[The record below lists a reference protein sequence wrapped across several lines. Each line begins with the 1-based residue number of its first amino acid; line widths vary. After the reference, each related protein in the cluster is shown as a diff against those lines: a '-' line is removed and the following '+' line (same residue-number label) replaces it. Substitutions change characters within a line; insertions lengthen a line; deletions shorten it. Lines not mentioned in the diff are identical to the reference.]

1 MGRSEERLRQKR
13 TQIYRLSI
21 KLLKDLRNG
30 NESDVGKGRGCQ
42 RPGQKGLTGAI
53 NLSQGEG
60 VSFRVRQWDEKIPT
74 QTKREARPL
83 RHGGEEANWGL
94 QIKNERAAGC
104 GVGERGTWP
113 AEASNKDTEI
123 HFWLAAVGGGGFETC
138 SSKAAAKIY

>member
-42 RPGQKGLTGAI
+42 RPGQEGLTGAI

-74 QTKREARPL
+74 
-83 RHGGEEANWGL
+83 
-94 QIKNERAAGC
+94 
-104 GVGERGTWP
+104 
-113 AEASNKDTEI
+113 
-123 HFWLAAVGGGGFETC
+123 
-138 SSKAAAKIY
+138 